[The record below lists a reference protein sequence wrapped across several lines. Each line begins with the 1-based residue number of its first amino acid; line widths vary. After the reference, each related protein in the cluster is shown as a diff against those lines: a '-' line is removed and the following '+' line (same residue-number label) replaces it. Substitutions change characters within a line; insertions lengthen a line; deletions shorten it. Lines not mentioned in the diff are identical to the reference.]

1 MIMEID
7 LTKVPI
13 RTFNYEGPI
22 TIPSEWYKNMAI
34 EDIKDVTAT
43 IKIYRNLDQD
53 DILAIDCHGKFVLQ
67 DARDL
72 HAVLYPFNFSF
83 VEKIALDSDI
93 CGRFLENSQ
102 NTLDIMAIL
111 WENIVLEN
119 PISYTESEP
128 LKNEEQTGWEI
139 VGEDKE
145 QKVDP
150 RLAPLME
157 LFNKKKE

>member
-1 MIMEID
+1 
-7 LTKVPI
+7 
-13 RTFNYEGPI
+13 
-22 TIPSEWYKNMAI
+22 
-34 EDIKDVTAT
+34 
-43 IKIYRNLDQD
+43 
-53 DILAIDCHGKFVLQ
+53 
-67 DARDL
+67 
-72 HAVLYPFNFSF
+72 
-83 VEKIALDSDI
+83 
-93 CGRFLENSQ
+93 
-102 NTLDIMAIL
+102 MAIL